1 MENIKLKI
9 KTLEKYTQ
17 NEKQNKSRKN
27 IKLMEWTDNKK
38 K

>member
-1 MENIKLKI
+1 MPYQITRLKI

-27 IKLMEWTDNKK
+27 FK
-38 K
+38 